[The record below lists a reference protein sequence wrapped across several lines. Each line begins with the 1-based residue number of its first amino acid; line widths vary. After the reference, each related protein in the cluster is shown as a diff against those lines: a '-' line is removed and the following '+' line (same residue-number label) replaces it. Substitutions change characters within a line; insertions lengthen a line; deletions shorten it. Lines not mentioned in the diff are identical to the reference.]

1 MPDVIVFY
9 HEELVSEKRD
19 VFVIAPQ
26 QTAGLLV
33 RRFLTAAQTVRV
45 ALPADES
52 YSGMKPS
59 RDGQKIRTSGSL
71 LQIAPST
78 SKYPARD
85 SCRPSESSA

>member
-1 MPDVIVFY
+1 MPDVVFY

-33 RRFLTAAQTVRV
+33 RKFLTAAQTVRV

-52 YSGMKPS
+52 YSGMKQS

-71 LQIAPST
+71 LQIAPQHIQIPGT
-78 SKYPARD
+78 RLLQAV
-85 SCRPSESSA
+85 